1 MDIFEG
7 METNRGLT
15 MSKIVAVVGKQYQV
29 SPSDIL
35 GKSRKSEIVLPRHI
49 SIYFART
56 LLNSS
61 LIDIGRYFG
70 RDHST
75 IMSSIKKVEKNSETN
90 QVMNRVIYDL
100 RKKIISN

>member
-1 MDIFEG
+1 MA
-7 METNRGLT
+7 
-15 MSKIVAVVGKQYQV
+15 KIVSVVGKEYQV
-29 SPSDIL
+29 SSSDIL

-49 SIYFART
+49 SIYFSRT

-61 LIDIGRYFG
+61 LMDIGRYFG

-75 IMSSIKKVEKNSETN
+75 IMSSIKKVTKESKSN

-100 RKKIISN
+100 RKKIISS